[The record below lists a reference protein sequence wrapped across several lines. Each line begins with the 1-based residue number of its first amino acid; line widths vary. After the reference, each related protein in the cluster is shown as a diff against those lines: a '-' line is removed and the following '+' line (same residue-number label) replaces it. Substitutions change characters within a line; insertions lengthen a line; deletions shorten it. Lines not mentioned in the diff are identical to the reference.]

1 MLEVKNLVKRYKD
14 KTVVN
19 DVSFSIKNGT
29 ILGLLG
35 RNGAGKSTI
44 FRCIL
49 NIIDKTSGT
58 ILYNGNK
65 IDENIMDKIGYLPEE
80 GSLIPSYTVLEQ
92 CKYYGA
98 LKSMSE
104 KKIKEE
110 LVKWLDVFEI
120 PEYIDMKIKDLS
132 KGNRQK
138 IQFIISLLH
147 DPDLIILDEPF
158 SGLDP
163 VSVEFFK
170 NVILD
175 LKRKGKII
183 VFSSHI
189 MGHVESLCEDIL
201 ILNKGNVVLYG
212 NLNKIK
218 KEYSNQS
225 INIKG
230 KISDSD
236 MENIKSLDNVY
247 DVTQKDEEK
256 YVIKVKDQSKINE
269 IYENFKTSNILE
281 VSVIDISLNDIFLD
295 KVGRKYDEQ

>member
-1 MLEVKNLVKRYKD
+1 MLEVKNLVKRYSD
-14 KTVVN
+14 KTAVN
-19 DVSFSIKNGT
+19 NVSFSIKEGT

-49 NIIDKTSGT
+49 NIIEQDEGT

-65 IDENIMDKIGYLPEE
+65 IDEKIMDRIGYLPEE
-80 GSLIPSYTVLEQ
+80 GSLIASYTVLEQ

-104 KKIKEE
+104 KNIKEE
-110 LVKWLDVFEI
+110 LVKWLKVFEI

-147 DPDLIILDEPF
+147 NPDLIILDEPF

-175 LKRKGKII
+175 LKKQGKII

-189 MGHVESLCEDIL
+189 MGHVESLCEDVL
-201 ILNKGNVVLYG
+201 ILEKGNVMLYG

-225 INIKG
+225 INITG
-230 KISDSD
+230 NIS
-236 MENIKSLDNVY
+236 ENDFNTISNLDNVS
-247 DVTQKDEEK
+247 DIVEKGQGK
-256 YVIKVKDQSKINE
+256 YVIKVKDQNNINE
-269 IYENFKTSNILE
+269 IFENFKTSNILE
-281 VSVIDISLNDIFLD
+281 ISVIDISLNDIFLD
-295 KVGRKYDEQ
+295 KVGKKYDE

>member
-1 MLEVKNLVKRYKD
+1 MLEVKNLVKRYGN

-19 DVSFSIKNGT
+19 NVSFNVKRGA

-49 NIIDKTSGT
+49 NIIEQTEGIVK
-58 ILYNGNK
+58 YNGKK
-65 IDENIMDKIGYLPEE
+65 IDENIMDNIGYLPEE
-80 GSLIPSYTVLEQ
+80 GSLINSYTVLEQ
-92 CKYYGA
+92 CIYYGI
-98 LKSMSE
+98 LKSMTQE
-104 KKIKEE
+104 KVKEE
-110 LVKWLDVFEI
+110 LVKWLEIFEI

-132 KGNRQK
+132 KGNRQR
-138 IQFIISLLH
+138 IQFIIALLH

-170 NVILD
+170 NIILD

-201 ILNKGNVVLYG
+201 ILDKGNVILYG
-212 NLNKIK
+212 NLNNIK

-225 INIKG
+225 ISITGDVTMSDIEMLKG
-230 KISDSD
+230 LENV
-236 MENIKSLDNVY
+236 ENIMKKDDN
-247 DVTQKDEEK
+247 K
-256 YVIKVKDQSKINE
+256 YIIKVKSQDRINE
-269 IYENFKTSNILE
+269 VISCLKTSNILE
-281 VSVIDISLNDIFLD
+281 ISVIDISLNDIFLD
-295 KVGRKYDEQ
+295 KVGKKYDEQ